1 MQKSVLRF
9 PSPSVLRTCL
19 FALSY
24 LTFSSVG
31 YASPQ
36 PSEADN
42 VHFCLPIDFEEMRE
56 SDSLYAARKQAFDLN
71 VGESRTVRLIYF
83 LPNDSPFRAEM
94 VDSMKVAIRRIQT
107 FYSDQMQVHG
117 YGNKTFR
124 FETDAQG
131 EPIIH
136 HVNGQHPDSHY
147 LDNTS
152 QAVNDEIEQVFDR
165 DANIYFIVVDH
176 IIKTL
181 RGGRG
186 GRRGKNAGFA
196 LVLVADGKLD
206 DLVARYPLRKSNT
219 LDIIA
224 KALKCQ
230 NRRDYEQMVVSRIR
244 KDGDLAQKLKERIAA
259 LSCALDAE
267 TMVSKN
273 SGS

>member
-1 MQKSVLRF
+1 
-9 PSPSVLRTCL
+9 
-19 FALSY
+19 
-24 LTFSSVG
+24 
-31 YASPQ
+31 
-36 PSEADN
+36 
-42 VHFCLPIDFEEMRE
+42 MRE